1 MTVSPEYWVFSN
13 MHVKTHVKIVP
24 AGLTDGF
31 IWLETYL
38 QIVSYFIFLRLCL
51 VIHRLMPALLKTL
64 KSKKELVSN
73 EIYLLSAV
81 TALLKVAE
89 TLPHFLS
96 PYLLECLLQVSYV
109 TPPGV

>member
-1 MTVSPEYWVFSN
+1 MGLEICRQLVS
-13 MHVKTHVKIVP
+13 
-24 AGLTDGF
+24 GF
-31 IWLETYL
+31 T
-38 QIVSYFIFLRLCL
+38 FLCLCL

-64 KSKKELVSN
+64 KNKKDLVSN

-96 PYLLECLLQVSYV
+96 PYLLDCLLQVSSLNSYRYV
-109 TPPGV
+109 KGDKICPVPRRR

>member
-1 MTVSPEYWVFSN
+1 MIGN
-13 MHVKTHVKIVP
+13 VP
-24 AGLTDGF
+24 PNGQWF
-31 IWLETYL
+31 YL
-38 QIVSYFIFLRLCL
+38 SLCL

-64 KSKKELVSN
+64 KNKKELICN

-96 PYLLECLLQVSYV
+96 PYLLDCLLQVSHL
-109 TPPGV
+109 TPTDT

>member
-1 MTVSPEYWVFSN
+1 M
-13 MHVKTHVKIVP
+13 
-24 AGLTDGF
+24 
-31 IWLETYL
+31 
-38 QIVSYFIFLRLCL
+38 VSYFTFLCLCL
-51 VIHRLMPALLKTL
+51 VIYRLMPALLKTL

-96 PYLLECLLQVSYV
+96 PYLLDCLLQVSHV
-109 TPPGV
+109 TPTGV